1 MFFLT
6 AHAGHATLLP
16 MFIKKVRKRNGRT
29 QKLYEYLQLVESV
42 RTEKG
47 PRQRLV
53 LNLGN
58 LDLQPAQYPVFARRI
73 EDILTGQR
81 SLVELDK
88 ALERSAREVAR
99 KIFTKQSE
107 QLEEKQA
114 SDFQTVDLNSLE
126 IESPRSLGPEYLC
139 HSVWKELGMEEFF
152 EKQEV
157 SANVAPLLEALVV
170 GRLVDPGS
178 ERYTKGWAEKRSALY
193 ELTGAPLRNSLN
205 SYYRAGDTLYGLK
218 KELEE
223 HLCRTEKELFSLSE
237 KLFFLDLTNSYFE
250 GEAAGNPKALWGRSK
265 EKRNDCKLVTLG
277 LIVDESGFAKYS
289 ELFPGNQ
296 YEAETLAGMVRSLEE
311 HLEPGSDRTIV
322 IDAGLATGENLEWL
336 KKNSYHYIAV
346 NRGNA
351 PFDKEF
357 CGMEVIK
364 EDESKGVKIE
374 VKRFIQEQE
383 VYLLCRSEKK
393 IQKER
398 SMRTRV
404 EQLFT
409 ERLEYYRAGLKVPH
423 RTKRYGK
430 AVELV
435 GKLKEKYPRAAKLY
449 EVEVKPEADK
459 PATDKSLKAV
469 DIVWKKKEGTY
480 DRETTQEGSYVLR
493 TDRLDL
499 GDEEI
504 WGIYTM
510 LGQIEYAFM
519 CMKSSLGLR
528 PNFHQK
534 EERVDT
540 HMFISVVA
548 YHLLHVIE
556 SRLRAG
562 GDRRK
567 WPTVCNVLRTHERM
581 TIGYRVKEDEGSIRQ
596 KYVRVNSRLEPEHL
610 EIYRMFGLSGVPLP
624 RRRLAY
630 NR

>member
-1 MFFLT
+1 
-6 AHAGHATLLP
+6 

-29 QKLYEYLQLVESV
+29 RKVYEYLHLVESV

-58 LDLQPAQYPVFARRI
+58 LQIEPSEYQVFAKRI

-81 SLVELDK
+81 SLVELDG

-99 KIFTKQSE
+99 KIFKKQSE
-107 QLEEKQA
+107 QLEEEQTTE
-114 SDFQTVDLNSLE
+114 FQLVDINSLE
-126 IESPRSLGPEYLC
+126 GELSRSLGAEYLC
-139 HSVWKELGMEEFF
+139 HSVWKELQISELL
-152 EKQEV
+152 EKQGV
-157 SANVAPLLEALVV
+157 SAQVTPVLAALVI
-170 GRLVDPGS
+170 GRLIEPGS
-178 ERYTKGWAEKRSALY
+178 ERYTKEWAEKRSALY
-193 ELTGAPLRNSLN
+193 ELTGAPLRSSLN
-205 SYYRAGDTLYGLK
+205 SYYRGGDRLYGLK

-223 HLCRTEKELFSLSE
+223 HLGNTERELFSLSE
-237 KLFFLDLTNSYFE
+237 KLFFFDLTNSYFE
-250 GEAAGNPKALWGRSK
+250 GEATGNPKAVWGRSK

-296 YEAETLAGMVRSLEE
+296 YEGETLVGMIGCLEE
-311 HLEPGSDRTIV
+311 HLEPGCDRTII
-322 IDAGLATGENLEWL
+322 IDAGIATKENLRWL
-336 KKNSYHYIAV
+336 KENHYHYVAV
-346 NRGNA
+346 NRGKT
-351 PFDKEF
+351 PFEKEF
-357 CGMEVIK
+357 SGMEVIK
-364 EDESKGVKIE
+364 EDASKGVKIE
-374 VKRFIQEQE
+374 VKRYIHEQE
-383 VYLLCRSEKK
+383 AYLLCRSEKK
-393 IQKER
+393 IAKER

-409 ERLEYYRAGLKVPH
+409 DRLEYYRAGLTVPR
-423 RTKRYGK
+423 RTKKYAK
-430 AVELV
+430 VVEMV

-449 EVEVKPEADK
+449 EVEVRPEAEK
-459 PATDKSLKAV
+459 PATEKSLRAV
-469 DIVWKKKEGTY
+469 DIVWKKKEVTY
-480 DRETTQEGSYVLR
+480 DRETAREGSYVLR

-499 GDEEI
+499 ADKEI
-504 WGIYTM
+504 WSIYTM
-510 LGQIEYAFM
+510 LGQIEYAFL

-556 SRLRAG
+556 SRLRAA

-567 WPTVCNVLRTHERM
+567 WPTVCNVLKTHERM
-581 TIGYRVKEDEGSIRQ
+581 TIGYRVKEDDGSIEQ

-610 EIYRMFGLSGVPLP
+610 EIYRIFGLSGVPLP

>member
-1 MFFLT
+1 MPRPCYNQ
-6 AHAGHATLLP
+6 H
-16 MFIKKVRKRNGRT
+16 MFIKKIRKRNGRT
-29 QKLYEYLQLVESV
+29 RKQYEYLHLVESV

-58 LDLQPAQYPVFARRI
+58 LQLDPSQYHVFARRI
-73 EDILTGQR
+73 EDILTGQM
-81 SLVELDK
+81 SLMELDK
-88 ALERSAREVAR
+88 TLEKNARAAAR
-99 KIFTKQSE
+99 KIFKKQSE
-107 QLEEKQA
+107 QLEEKQV
-114 SDFQTVDLNSLE
+114 SDFQTVDVNS
-126 IESPRSLGPEYLC
+126 IETELPRSLGPEYLC
-139 HSVWKELGMEEFF
+139 YSVWKELQMSEFL
-152 EKQEV
+152 EKQGV
-157 SANVAPLLEALVV
+157 SAKVTPVLAALVI
-170 GRLVDPGS
+170 GRLIDPGS
-178 ERYTKGWAEKRSALY
+178 ERYTKEWADKRSALY
-193 ELTGAPLRNSLN
+193 ELTGVPLRSSLN

-223 HLCRTEKELFSLSE
+223 HLGNTERELFSLSE

-250 GEAAGNPKALWGRSK
+250 GEAAGNPKAAFGRSK
-265 EKRNDCKLVTLG
+265 EKRSDCKLVTLG
-277 LIVDESGFAKYS
+277 LIVDEAGFAKHS

-296 YEAETLAGMVRSLEE
+296 HETETLAGMVRSLEK

-322 IDAGLATGENLEWL
+322 IDAGIATEENLKWL
-336 KKNSYHYIAV
+336 KENHYHYVAV
-346 NRGNA
+346 NRGKA
-351 PFDKEF
+351 PFEKEF
-357 CGMEVIK
+357 SKMEVIK
-364 EDESKGVKIE
+364 EDASKGVKIE
-374 VKRFIQEQE
+374 VKRFVQDEE

-393 IQKER
+393 VHKER

-409 ERLEYYRAGLKVPH
+409 ERLEYYRVGLTVPH
-423 RTKRYGK
+423 RTKKYGK
-430 AVELV
+430 ALELV

-469 DIVWKKKEGTY
+469 DIIWKKKEGKY
-480 DRETTQEGSYVLR
+480 DRETAQEGSYVLR

-499 GDEEI
+499 GNEEI
-504 WGIYTM
+504 WGIHTM
-510 LGQIEYAFM
+510 LGQIEYAFL

-556 SRLRAG
+556 NRLRAN

-567 WPTVCNVLRTHERM
+567 WPTVGNVLKTHERI
-581 TIGYRVKEDEGSIRQ
+581 TIGYRVKEDDGSIGQ
-596 KYVRVNSRLEPEHL
+596 KYMRANSRLEPEHL

>member
-1 MFFLT
+1 
-6 AHAGHATLLP
+6 
-16 MFIKKVRKRNGRT
+16 MFIKKIKKRNGRT
-29 QKLYEYLQLVESV
+29 RKQYEYLHLVESV

-58 LDLQPAQYPVFARRI
+58 LQLDPSQYHVFARRI
-73 EDILTGQR
+73 EDILTGQM

-88 ALERSAREVAR
+88 TLEKNARAAAR
-99 KIFTKQSE
+99 NIFKKQSE
-107 QLEEKQA
+107 QLEEKQV
-114 SDFQTVDLNSLE
+114 SDFQTVDVNS
-126 IESPRSLGPEYLC
+126 IETELPRSLGPEYLC
-139 HSVWKELGMEEFF
+139 YSVWKELQMSEFL
-152 EKQEV
+152 EKQGI
-157 SANVAPLLEALVV
+157 SAKVTPVLVALVI
-170 GRLVDPGS
+170 GRLIDPGS
-178 ERYTKGWAEKRSALY
+178 ERYTKEWADKRSALY
-193 ELTGAPLRNSLN
+193 ELTGAPLRSSLN
-205 SYYRAGDTLYGLK
+205 SYYRAGDMLYGLK

-223 HLCRTEKELFSLSE
+223 HLGNTERELFSLSE
-237 KLFFLDLTNSYFE
+237 KLFFFDLTNSYFE
-250 GEAAGNPKALWGRSK
+250 GEVAGNPKAAFGRSK
-265 EKRNDCKLVTLG
+265 EKRSDCKLVTLG
-277 LIVDESGFAKYS
+277 LIVDEAGFAKHS

-296 YEAETLAGMVRSLEE
+296 HETETLAGMVRSLEK

-322 IDAGLATGENLEWL
+322 IDAGIATEENLKWL
-336 KKNSYHYIAV
+336 REKHYHYVAV
-346 NRGNA
+346 NRGKV
-351 PFDKEF
+351 PFEKEF
-357 CGMEVIK
+357 SGMEVIK
-364 EDESKGVKIE
+364 EDASKGVKIE

-383 VYLLCRSEKK
+383 AYLLCRSEKK
-393 IQKER
+393 IHKER

-409 ERLEYYRAGLKVPH
+409 ERLEYYRVGLTVPH
-423 RTKRYGK
+423 HTKRYGK
-430 AVELV
+430 AVELM

-459 PATDKSLKAV
+459 PATDRSLKAV
-469 DIVWKKKEGTY
+469 DIIWKKKEVKY
-480 DRETTQEGSYVLR
+480 DRETAQEGSYVLR

-499 GDEEI
+499 GNKEI
-504 WGIYTM
+504 WDIHTM
-510 LGQIEYAFM
+510 LGQIEYAFL

-556 SRLRAG
+556 NRLRAS
-562 GDRRK
+562 GDHRK
-567 WPTVCNVLRTHERM
+567 WPTVGNVLKTHERI
-581 TIGYRVKEDEGSIRQ
+581 TIGYRVKEDDGRIGQ
-596 KYVRVNSRLEPEHL
+596 KYMRANSRLEPEHI

>member
-1 MFFLT
+1 
-6 AHAGHATLLP
+6 
-16 MFIKKVRKRNGRT
+16 MFIKKVKKRNGRT
-29 QKLYEYLQLVESV
+29 RKLYEYLHLVESV

-58 LDLQPAQYPVFARRI
+58 LQLDPSRYHVFARRI
-73 EDILTGQR
+73 EDILTGQM

-88 ALERSAREVAR
+88 TLEKSARDVAR
-99 KIFTKQSE
+99 KIFKKQSE
-107 QLEEKQA
+107 QLEEKQV
-114 SDFQTVDLNSLE
+114 SDFRTVDVNS
-126 IESPRSLGPEYLC
+126 IETELPRSLGPEYLC
-139 HSVWKELGMEEFF
+139 HSVWKELQMSEFL
-152 EKQEV
+152 EKQGV
-157 SANVAPLLEALVV
+157 SAKVTPVLAALVI
-170 GRLVDPGS
+170 GRLIDPGS
-178 ERYTKGWAEKRSALY
+178 ERYTKEWVDKRSALY
-193 ELTGAPLRNSLN
+193 ELTGAPLRSSLN
-205 SYYRAGDTLYGLK
+205 SYYRAGDTLYEMK
-218 KELEE
+218 KALEG
-223 HLCRTEKELFSLSE
+223 HLCRRENELFSQSE

-250 GEAAGNPKALWGRSK
+250 GQAAGNPKAAWGRSK

-277 LIVDESGFAKYS
+277 LIVDEAGFAKYS

-296 YEAETLAGMVRSLEE
+296 YEAETLAGMVRSLEKQ
-311 HLEPGSDRTIV
+311 LEAGSERTIV
-322 IDAGLATGENLEWL
+322 IDAGIATEENLKWL
-336 KKNSYHYIAV
+336 KENHYHYIAV
-346 NRGNA
+346 NRGKT
-351 PFDKEF
+351 PFEKEF
-357 CGMEVIK
+357 SGMEVIK
-364 EDESKGVKIE
+364 EDVSKGVKIE
-374 VKRFIQEQE
+374 VKRFIRKQEA
-383 VYLLCRSEKK
+383 YLLCRSEKK
-393 IQKER
+393 VHKER

-409 ERLEYYRAGLKVPH
+409 ERLEYYREGLNVPH

-449 EVEVKPEADK
+449 DVDVKPEADK
-459 PATDKSLKAV
+459 PATDKSLKAI
-469 DIVWKKKEGTY
+469 DIVWKKKEVKY
-480 DRETTQEGSYVLR
+480 DYETAQEGSYVLR

-499 GDEEI
+499 ADEEI
-504 WGIYTM
+504 WSIHTM

-528 PNFHQK
+528 PNFHKK

-567 WPTVCNVLRTHERM
+567 WPTVRNVLKTHERI
-581 TIGYRVKEDEGSIRQ
+581 TIGYRVKEDDGSIVQ
-596 KYVRVNSRLEPEHL
+596 KYVRANSRLEPEYL
-610 EIYRMFGLSGVPLP
+610 EIYRMFGLSGIPLP
-624 RRRLAY
+624 RRRLVY

>member
-1 MFFLT
+1 
-6 AHAGHATLLP
+6 
-16 MFIKKVRKRNGRT
+16 MFIKKVKKRNGRT
-29 QKLYEYLQLVESV
+29 RKLYEYLHLVESV

-58 LDLQPAQYPVFARRI
+58 LEIEPSRYQIFARRI

-88 ALERSAREVAR
+88 TLERSAREAAR
-99 KIFTKQSE
+99 KIFKKQSE

-114 SDFQTVDLNSLE
+114 SDFQTVDVNSLE

-139 HSVWKELGMEEFF
+139 HSVWKELGMDKLL
-152 EKQEV
+152 EKQGV
-157 SANVAPLLEALVV
+157 SANVTPLLEALVV

-178 ERYTKGWAEKRSALY
+178 ERYTKEWAEKRSALY

-265 EKRNDCKLVTLG
+265 EKRDDCKLVTLG
-277 LIVDESGFAKYS
+277 LIVDEAGFAKYS

-296 YEAETLAGMVRSLEE
+296 YEAETLGGMVRSLEK

-322 IDAGLATGENLEWL
+322 IDAGLATVENLEWL

-346 NRGNA
+346 NRGKA
-351 PFDKEF
+351 PFEKEF
-357 CGMEVIK
+357 SKMTVLK
-364 EDESKGVKIE
+364 EDEKKGIKIE
-374 VKRFIQEQE
+374 VKRFIQEE
-383 VYLLCRSEKK
+383 EGYLLCRSEKK

-409 ERLEYYRAGLKVPH
+409 ERLEYYRAGLTVAH
-423 RTKRYGK
+423 RTKKYSK
-430 AVELV
+430 TVELV
-435 GKLKEKYPRAAKLY
+435 GKLKEKYPRVAKLY

-469 DIVWKKKEGTY
+469 DIVWKKKEQKY
-480 DRETTQEGSYVLR
+480 DRETAQEGSYVLR

-499 GDEEI
+499 EDEEI
-504 WGIYTM
+504 WSIYTM

-519 CMKSSLGLR
+519 CMKSSLGFR

-534 EERVDT
+534 EDRVDT
-540 HMFISVVA
+540 HMLLSVVA

-562 GDRRK
+562 GDKRK

-581 TIGYRVKEDEGSIRQ
+581 TIGYRVKEDDGSIGQ

>member
-1 MFFLT
+1 
-6 AHAGHATLLP
+6 

-29 QKLYEYLQLVESV
+29 QKIYEYLQLVESV
-42 RTEKG
+42 RTDKG

-58 LDLQPAQYPVFARRI
+58 LDLAPAQYPAFARRI

-81 SLVELDK
+81 SLVELEQR
-88 ALERSAREVAR
+88 LERSAREAAR

-107 QLEEKQA
+107 ELQEKQA
-114 SDFQTVDLNSLE
+114 ADFQTVDVNSLE
-126 IESPRSLGPEYLC
+126 PESPRSLGPEYLC
-139 HSVWKELGMEEFF
+139 HSVWKALGMKEFF
-152 EKQEV
+152 EKQGV
-157 SANVAPLLEALVV
+157 SANVTPLLQALVV

-178 ERYTKGWAEKRSALY
+178 ERYTKQWAEKRSALY
-193 ELTGAPLRNSLN
+193 ELTAAPLRNSLN
-205 SYYRAGDTLYGLK
+205 SYYRAGDALYGLK
-218 KELEE
+218 EPLEE

-237 KLFFLDLTNSYFE
+237 TLFFLDLTNSYFE
-250 GEAAGNPKALWGRSK
+250 GEAAGNPKAARGRSK
-265 EKRNDCKLVTLG
+265 EKRSDCKLVTLG

-296 YEAETLAGMVRSLEE
+296 HEADTLAGMIRCLEK
-311 HLEPGSDRTIV
+311 HLQPGCDRTVV
-322 IDAGLATGENLEWL
+322 IDAGIATEENLKWL
-336 KKNSYHYIAV
+336 KDNHYHYVAV
-346 NRGNA
+346 NRGKA
-351 PFDKEF
+351 PFEKEF
-357 CGMEVIK
+357 SGMEVIK
-364 EDESKGVKIE
+364 EDAAEGVKIE
-374 VKRFIQEQE
+374 VKRFVQDQE

-393 IQKER
+393 IQKEQ
-398 SMRTRV
+398 SMRNRV

-409 ERLEYYRAGLKVPH
+409 ERLEYYRAGLTVPR
-423 RTKRYGK
+423 RTKRYEK
-430 AVELV
+430 VVELV

-449 EVEVKPEADK
+449 EVEVVPEADK
-459 PATDKSLKAV
+459 PAMDKSLRAV
-469 DIVWKKKEGTY
+469 DVVWKKKEGTY
-480 DRETTQEGSYVLR
+480 DRETAGEGSYVLR

-499 GDEEI
+499 GNEEI

-510 LGQIEYAFM
+510 LVHIEYAFM

-534 EERVDT
+534 EKRVDT

-581 TIGYRVKEDEGSIRQ
+581 TIGYRVKEEDGSIVH